1 MPLGRKFG
9 FMFRNHQSEEE
20 LLHTLAHEL
29 GHGLFTLRHTFSSSN
44 RFYQPQTST
53 DNLMS
58 YGPPTATRLYKYQWD
73 AIQNPQTIL
82 FAWAEEEEEGKLI
95 ATKDKDS
102 ISVKI
107 EKFNADFA
115 PGFGKLEIQYLLGEK
130 TMNIIKKCTNEK
142 FNFYITI
149 ANGEGKIIYNK
160 QEKPKEKGEFTWDGI
175 NHEKNDTIKID
186 NGPYNIALTLIG
198 GEEKGW
204 FEDWKTFKDKLY
216 TAFHNDSVFQ
226 IAKSIDTTFNVN
238 PVRLEWIRNKDM
250 QKYVNNSYEY
260 YVKLR
265 DLYMEYDGIKK
276 AGNPFEYLKNNTK
289 EIEFLGNKIRVHNE
303 FAIVLQKIEETL
315 KAEGVYNELREKY
328 KNDKTLYGLSMREI
342 NDPNG
347 GISLVNM
354 HLV

>member
-1 MPLGRKFG
+1 
-9 FMFRNHQSEEE
+9 
-20 LLHTLAHEL
+20 
-29 GHGLFTLRHTFSSSN
+29 
-44 RFYQPQTST
+44 
-53 DNLMS
+53 MS